1 MEDWLEDLKD
11 APHTSF
17 RLIARILPDLYARI
31 EKLISAPDDSSDD
44 DPDDDIRMATD
55 PPKPAPVEIVW
66 ILNETRVCISFSSF

>member
-11 APHTSF
+11 APHASF
-17 RLIARILPDLYARI
+17 RLIARILPDLHVRI
-31 EKLISAPDDSSDD
+31 EKLITADDSSDD

-66 ILNETRVCISFSSF
+66 ILNETRVRISFSSF